1 MTGVTLVVVTRIEA
15 DAARTALRH
24 ALARIASYQLR
35 KDLAIAVFQAELEVS
50 TFHMADVA
58 QHGKEL
64 PLALHH
70 FGLAG
75 HTRCGELMPVS

>member
-1 MTGVTLVVVTRIEA
+1 
-15 DAARTALRH
+15 
-24 ALARIASYQLR
+24 
-35 KDLAIAVFQAELEVS
+35 
-50 TFHMADVA
+50 MADVA

-75 HTRCGELMPVS
+75 HARCGERPHRQRVVFLGVGAGEAVAA